1 MSEFYLADGRDFD
14 SIFSNGNAGIDVQ
27 KYNSAG
33 QNLGNI
39 YMGGNVGIT
48 THHQRSDGT
57 DCGNLFG
64 KILYNQKLTLNS
76 DYTFSKK
83 VTVTAITGTNSAGP
97 GTITL
102 YDSSKNILTM
112 GLLYNN
118 QVGILTNYPSLPV
131 SNVVSISINNG
142 TFYITYNIQF

>member
-14 SIFSNGNAGIDVQ
+14 SIFSDGNAGIDVQ

-39 YMGGNVGIT
+39 YMSGNVGIT

-76 DYTFSKK
+76 DYTFSKE
-83 VTVTAITGTNSAGP
+83 VTVTAITGINSSRSAV
-97 GTITL
+97 ITL
-102 YDSSKNILTM
+102 YDSSKKILAH
-112 GLLYNN
+112 GSLYENK
-118 QVGILTNYPSLPV
+118 LTFFDKISPPI
-131 SNVVSISINNG
+131 SNVFSIYVSSG